1 MTVFTATVIIQ
12 NYTLTSKQS
21 NKHILI
27 VVKMSSNKN
36 MEFIAYIWK
45 PGMKT
50 AMLSKED
57 ESFDKFKARVYS
69 CYPYQMGYMVQFSE
83 FKEIF

>member
-1 MTVFTATVIIQ
+1 M
-12 NYTLTSKQS
+12 K
-21 NKHILI
+21 
-27 VVKMSSNKN
+27 
-36 MEFIAYIWK
+36 FIAYIWK

-50 AMLSKED
+50 AILSKED
-57 ESFDKFKARVYS
+57 ESFDEFKARVCS